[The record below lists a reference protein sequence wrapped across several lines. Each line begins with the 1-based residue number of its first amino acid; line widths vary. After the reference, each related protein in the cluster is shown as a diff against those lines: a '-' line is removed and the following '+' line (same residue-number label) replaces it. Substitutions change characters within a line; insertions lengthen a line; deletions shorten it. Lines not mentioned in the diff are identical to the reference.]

1 MTYRLFICLLFLLPV
16 LGYAASKGNQ
26 VTVTTLTDFPP
37 NCFKKP
43 DAVEK
48 LEEILPPGADSSQLQ
63 GFSWDVVRES
73 FHIRGYTIRLIVVP
87 WSRAM
92 FYVKNGR
99 TQLIFPAVKTVKR
112 EKVFHYSTETVDQ
125 TKILVYVQKSN
136 KPSWQNFSILS
147 GNRIA
152 TVRGWSY
159 GKKWE
164 MMTDVIRDP
173 ASTIMQGF
181 CMLDSARV
189 FGVIG
194 YEDSFDYWLKK
205 EGSFDKYTK
214 SPTIESVADYIVG
227 LKSPSVMKLISDF
240 DKGKRALI
248 QSGRMQDIYRRW
260 AASGII
266 LPPGK
271 ARGAVE

>member
-1 MTYRLFICLLFLLPV
+1 MIHRLFICFLFLLPA

-26 VTVTTLTDFPP
+26 VTITTLTDFPP

-43 DAVEK
+43 GVVEK
-48 LEEILPPGADSSQLQ
+48 LEETLPPGADSSQLQ

-73 FHIRGYTIRLIVVP
+73 FHSSGYTIRLIVAP

-92 FYVKNGR
+92 FYIKNGR
-99 TQLIFPAVKTVKR
+99 SQLIFPALKTIMR

-125 TKILVYVQKSN
+125 TNILIYVEKSN
-136 KPSWQNFSILS
+136 TLSWPNFNILS
-147 GNRIA
+147 GKRIA

-173 ASTIMQGF
+173 ASTMKQGF
-181 CMLDSARV
+181 YMLENARV

-194 YEDSFDYWLKK
+194 YEDSFDYWLKR
-205 EGSFDKYTK
+205 EGSFEKYTK
-214 SPTIESVADYIVG
+214 SPTIESVADYIIG
-227 LKSPSVMKLISDF
+227 LKSPAVIKLISDF
-240 DKGKRALI
+240 DKGKRALM
-248 QSGRMQDIYRRW
+248 QSGRMRDIYSRW

-271 ARGAVE
+271 TRGAIE